1 VQKALKKNHDYSAA
15 NATNYFIEHA
25 LDIVEN
31 GCKEFAKFVAR
42 VQVNEF
48 IEDYGPDYDDMA
60 QEYFE
65 FLTEMSSEI
74 GNKNMDIC
82 KVQDPD
88 DLPMYSKESLLE
100 GFLNFFAHD
109 SDQSANIDC
118 LSHIFANCEMFTD
131 FYVQQ
136 KGALAR
142 VISYLKKLRKW
153 SFHFVWLFLDLGE
166 RWKRP
171 LDEHDS
177 ITKVYACG

>member
-1 VQKALKKNHDYSAA
+1 MISTWVLIFLSAA

-60 QEYFE
+60 QGQLRNRIFSDLFNLLKRPSCELFIEYFE

-118 LSHIFANCEMFTD
+118 LSHIFANCE
-131 FYVQQ
+131 V
-136 KGALAR
+136 GR
-142 VISYLKKLRKW
+142 KKRDKIK
-153 SFHFVWLFLDLGE
+153 SFVRCSRTSTCSRRAPWH
-166 RWKRP
+166 
-171 LDEHDS
+171 
-177 ITKVYACG
+177 A